1 MRKSGIDRGFPKVTE
16 LLRVMAAGRL
26 AGAEQGRHGGKYWGQ
41 NGKFSGFDFCPP
53 GVSYL
58 ELNLN

>member
-16 LLRVMAAGRL
+16 LLRVMGAGRL

-53 GVSYL
+53 GVS
-58 ELNLN
+58 